1 MSKKYCFNCQD
12 TALLTEIVKQSYEAT
27 KHEIALKMA
36 FMPIEI
42 VSSDAM
48 GAYVRVPGAKYQW
61 YLSQQQLDTL
71 EMIGDE
77 TMTAIGAEL
86 WRIKRSM
93 EMLKLQMSAPTS
105 TSVVS
110 IIPSAPIAVVSAATL
125 TPVIEKA
132 KRQKKETETYVW
144 PEQQVTGI
152 RVIKTYVDG
161 SQVLDDGKERWINAP
176 WTQPVKYVCT

>member
-1 MSKKYCFNCQD
+1 MSNKYCFNCQD

-42 VSSDAM
+42 VLSDAT

-61 YLSQQQLDTL
+61 YLSQQQLNEL

-77 TMTAIGAEL
+77 KMTSIGAEL

-93 EMLKLQMSAPTS
+93 EMLKRQMSAPTPTPVI
-105 TSVVS
+105 TS
-110 IIPSAPIAVVSAATL
+110 PQPIAVVSTVTL
-125 TPVIEKA
+125 TSVIEKP
-132 KRQKKETETYVW
+132 KRQKKESETYIW

-152 RVIKTYVDG
+152 RVIKTYADG

-176 WTQPVKYVCT
+176 WSQPVKYVCR

>member
-1 MSKKYCFNCQD
+1 MSNKYCFNCQD
-12 TALLTEIVKQSYEAT
+12 TVLLTEIVKQSYEAT

-42 VSSDAM
+42 VSSDAT

-61 YLSQQQLDTL
+61 YLPQQQLDAL

-77 TMTAIGAEL
+77 TMTSIGAEL

-93 EMLKLQMSAPTS
+93 EMLKRQMSTPTPM
-105 TSVVS
+105 SVMP
-110 IIPSAPIAVVSAATL
+110 IIPSVPITVVSAATL
-125 TPVIEKA
+125 TPMIEKP
-132 KRQKKETETYVW
+132 KRQKKESETYIW

-152 RVIKTYVDG
+152 RVIKTYADG
-161 SQVLDDGKERWINAP
+161 SQVLDDGKERWINAS
-176 WTQPVKYVCT
+176 WSQPVKYVCR